1 MTNEEAFAKAEKIYL
16 DTFKKKPTIKEISYG
31 RLEILGNHT
40 DHQHGKCLVAT
51 CSLGIR
57 GYIEKSDE
65 LVSIHSEG
73 YPLFSFSVNDLR
85 FNKADGYSAKSLTR
99 GVISALAKM
108 GYKVGGFSAA
118 LVSDIF
124 PGAGVSS
131 SAAYELFIAEA
142 ISYLYNDD
150 KISRLDM
157 ALAGKYAENVY
168 FGKASGLLDQCG
180 SAYGGV
186 CYLDFA
192 NPEKAVV
199 EPIAFPSEW
208 SLSIILV
215 NPGASHAGLSDLYSE
230 MPLDMKE
237 VAKKMF
243 DKEVLREV
251 DEKDFVDML
260 SKGDWKEVSVRAK
273 LRARHFYE
281 EERRVDRAY
290 KAIKE
295 KNLEAFLELER
306 ATEISQETLLK
317 NAMIPGKFAGS
328 PLEAVLRA
336 NLFLSKGASRVMGGG
351 LVGTTINFVYKDEE
365 EAFLK
370 GMEQYYPSSSIV
382 KVEIPSF
389 GAHIEK

>member
-1 MTNEEAFAKAEKIYL
+1 
-16 DTFKKKPTIKEISYG
+16 
-31 RLEILGNHT
+31 
-40 DHQHGKCLVAT
+40 
-51 CSLGIR
+51 
-57 GYIEKSDE
+57 
-65 LVSIHSEG
+65 
-73 YPLFSFSVNDLR
+73 
-85 FNKADGYSAKSLTR
+85 
-99 GVISALAKM
+99 
-108 GYKVGGFSAA
+108 
-118 LVSDIF
+118 
-124 PGAGVSS
+124 
-131 SAAYELFIAEA
+131 
-142 ISYLYNDD
+142 
-150 KISRLDM
+150 
-157 ALAGKYAENVY
+157 
-168 FGKASGLLDQCG
+168 
-180 SAYGGV
+180 
-186 CYLDFA
+186 
-192 NPEKAVV
+192 
-199 EPIAFPSEW
+199 
-208 SLSIILV
+208 
-215 NPGASHAGLSDLYSE
+215 
-230 MPLDMKE
+230 
-237 VAKKMF
+237 
-243 DKEVLREV
+243 
-251 DEKDFVDML
+251 ML

-382 KVEIPSF
+382 KVEIPST